1 MNATMRFLV
10 WGTIPI
16 GSLLAGAL
24 ATVIGLRETILIGGI
39 GGFIPFLF
47 VLFSP
52 VRTIRSMPEPAESS
66 AVPAAERVSEAL
78 DETSAPLGVGPLS
91 RPDAN

>member
-16 GSLLAGAL
+16 GSLLAGVL
-24 ATVIGLRETILIGGI
+24 ATTIGLRETIVIGAI
-39 GGFIPFLF
+39 GGFVPALF

-52 VRTIRSMPEPAESS
+52 VRSLREMPAPVGDDEA
-66 AVPAAERVSEAL
+66 RVRR
-78 DETSAPLGVGPLS
+78 
-91 RPDAN
+91 RPSD